1 MNADIPTSPTG
12 FLPPPKPRPLV
23 ALVRRPA
30 FWVWVLILVFTVWFS
45 AYSFRLH
52 AAHLTYKSDLGQMDL
67 AIWNT
72 AHGRFV
78 QEIKAD
84 AISTRLTDHAE
95 PIFVLV
101 SAFYWLWDDV
111 RVLFLLQAAALALG
125 AWPIYLLARRR
136 IAESAAA
143 PPARMAEKA
152 GLVFAAAYLL
162 TPALQAPAAAE
173 FHALPLAVPLI
184 AWALWAV
191 EDRRWIELVVASILV
206 MSVQEGMALV
216 AAALG
221 VYATAREIGRL
232 RAEPGRV
239 PRRRAV
245 LGDSWR
251 GGGGRGLRSRPGVV
265 LRYDLCRDPALR
277 SVGLRDRG
285 NALCRTLRGAGE
297 FVRRRAAVTGDP
309 AADGLEDR
317 A

>member
-12 FLPPPKPRPLV
+12 FLPPPKPHPLV

-136 IAESAAA
+136 IIASAAA

-162 TPALQAPAAAE
+162 TP
-173 FHALPLAVPLI
+173 
-184 AWALWAV
+184 
-191 EDRRWIELVVASILV
+191 RS
-206 MSVQEGMALV
+206 
-216 AAALG
+216 
-221 VYATAREIGRL
+221 
-232 RAEPGRV
+232 
-239 PRRRAV
+239 RRRPPP
-245 LGDSWR
+245 SFTRCPW
-251 GGGGRGLRSRPGVV
+251 P
-265 LRYDLCRDPALR
+265 CR
-277 SVGLRDRG
+277 
-285 NALCRTLRGAGE
+285 
-297 FVRRRAAVTGDP
+297 
-309 AADGLEDR
+309 
-317 A
+317 